1 MNPCIKT
8 GANVW
13 IESEGAALHGD
24 LFRVGST
31 YLLKHTGRYD
41 FAVTKDECEAIWMD
55 TIYPH
60 AALLDHSV
68 LVVPVECRDFKL
80 SESFKQWRKQYD

>member
-13 IESEGAALHGD
+13 IESGKAALHGD
-24 LFRVGST
+24 LFRIGST

-41 FAVTKDECEAIWMD
+41 SSISEAECDASWRGMAH
-55 TIYPH
+55 PN
-60 AALLDHSV
+60 AAFLDRSV
-68 LVVPVECRDFKL
+68 LVIPAECRDFKL